1 MERYLYSVEKVA
13 NLLEVHQKTVLRY
26 IKEGKLKAN
35 KVGGRWK
42 IHGNDLSGFVG
53 SKDFAGAEAM
63 PEKRPKPK
71 KQAGINPEPWVST
84 VVHGENIDHDDA
96 MRISNT
102 MIALM
107 NSRSEQDG
115 KGRLDTIYFE
125 EDLKIQVLIWG
136 NIDFTQKML
145 MSLKEVLK

>member
-1 MERYLYSVEKVA
+1 MDRYLYSVEKVA
-13 NLLEVHQKTVLRY
+13 HLLEVHQKTVLRY
-26 IKEGKLKAN
+26 IREGKLKAN

-42 IHGNDLSGFVG
+42 IHGNDLSSFVG
-53 SKDFAGAEAM
+53 SGDFGRIESM

-71 KQAGINPEPWVST
+71 KQAGVNPEARVST

-96 MRISNT
+96 VRISNT

-107 NSRSEQDG
+107 NSKSEQDG
-115 KGRLDTIYFE
+115 KGRLDTVYFE